1 MWFWLKFLLHRE
13 TAVRGEIVPLLI
25 LHDDIDIDLE
35 FFTALQY
42 GGSRGEQMS
51 TNRKVY
57 SRLQQNSF
65 DLI

>member
-1 MWFWLKFLLHRE
+1 MH
-13 TAVRGEIVPLLI
+13 GEIVPLLI

-42 GGSRGEQMS
+42 GGSRAEQMS

-57 SRLQQNSF
+57 SRLQHNSF